1 MYDSPLVEK
10 YRPTKLNNT
19 FIAQNNKSFFN
30 TILKNNIFPNIL
42 LYGPP
47 GTGKT
52 TTILNIIDD
61 YLKQNGLLN
70 KGLVLHYNASDD
82 RGIDIIRKT
91 IHNFINSKGILST
104 NNKFIILDEVDY
116 MTSNAQRYLKKVIE
130 TGKNV
135 VYCLIC
141 NYISKIIPSL
151 QCEFI
156 LLEYNKLYNH
166 IDILKNIST
175 TEKLTYTKK
184 ELENICS
191 YYITDIR
198 SMINYLYN
206 DTNIIFNDDIYKD
219 ILLQLHKDNI
229 KEICLKYAIT
239 LNISIIKLLQLC
251 LTKYIKESKIENEV
265 ILFVEKIFIYEC
277 EADYILYWWNHYNN
291 MYNV

>member
-19 FIAQNNKSFFN
+19 FI
-30 TILKNNIFPNIL
+30 LKNNECFFNNILINNEFPNIL

-52 TTILNIIDD
+52 TTIINIINE
-61 YLKQNGLLN
+61 YLKKNGLLN

-91 IHNFINSKGILST
+91 IHNFIYSKGILST

-116 MTSNAQRYLKKVIE
+116 MTANAQHYLKKVIE

-135 VYCLIC
+135 IYCLIC

-151 QCEFI
+151 QSEFI

-166 IDILKNIST
+166 IDILTNIST
-175 TEKLTYTKK
+175 TEKLTYSKK
-184 ELENICS
+184 ELENICLF
-191 YYITDIR
+191 YTTDIR

-229 KEICLKYAIT
+229 KNICIKYALT

-251 LTKYIKESKIENEV
+251 LIKYVKESTFKNEV
-265 ILFVEKIFIYEC
+265 ILFVEKIFIYNC
-277 EADYILYWWNHYNN
+277 EVDYILHWWKHYNN
-291 MYNV
+291 SYNV